1 MARANLVAVAEHREA
16 TSGCAAVVK
25 PSTAGYQLY
34 PALRVY
40 DRFAIGRS
48 LAVLGNCYEI
58 GLLYTLERPRELW
71 VVY

>member
-1 MARANLVAVAEHREA
+1 MVLANHVAVAEHREA

-48 LAVLGNCYEI
+48 LAVLGHCYEI
-58 GLLYTLERPRELW
+58 GLLYTIESPTEDQGT
-71 VVY
+71 